1 MSKYAVLVLPFFIV
15 SVISIGP
22 LITNSSG
29 GSIPLKAEKNF
40 SQTLNAEFLA
50 QNYPV
55 LSALPAQAGS
65 DGKDTQSEAKKIE
78 IIKTL
83 ITAYSSSVDE
93 TDSTPF
99 ITASGSYVRSGI
111 IAANFLPFGAT
122 IRIPEIFG
130 NQIFVV
136 EDRLHERN
144 GDRIDIWM
152 PTEKEALEFGV
163 KISEIE
169 IL

>member
-1 MSKYAVLVLPFFIV
+1 MSRYAVLVLPFFIV
-15 SVISIGP
+15 SVISIEP

-29 GSIPLKAEKNF
+29 GSISLKAEENF

-55 LSALPAQAGS
+55 LSVS
-65 DGKDTQSEAKKIE
+65 EGKDTQSENKKTE
-78 IIKTL
+78 IVKTL
-83 ITAYSSSVDE
+83 ITAYSSSVNQ
-93 TDSTPF
+93 TDDTPF
-99 ITASGSYVRSGI
+99 ITASGSYVRPGI

>member
-29 GSIPLKAEKNF
+29 GSTAENF
-40 SQTLNAEFLA
+40 NQEPVAELLA
-50 QNYPV
+50 QNYPI
-55 LSALPAQAGS
+55 L
-65 DGKDTQSEAKKIE
+65 KDTQSEAKKNKIVE
-78 IIKTL
+78 TL
-83 ITAYSSSVDE
+83 ITAYSSTVGQ
-93 TDSTPF
+93 TDDTPF
-99 ITASGSYVRSGI
+99 ITASGSYVRPGI
-111 IAANFLPFGAT
+111 VAANFLPFGAT
-122 IRIPEIFG
+122 IQIPEIFG

-144 GDRIDIWM
+144 NDRIDIWM

-163 KISEIE
+163 KIGKIE

>member
-1 MSKYAVLVLPFFIV
+1 MSRYAVLALPFFIV
-15 SVISIGP
+15 SVISIEP
-22 LITNSSG
+22 LITNSF
-29 GSIPLKAEKNF
+29 GSSITENF
-40 SQTLNAEFLA
+40 SQVPSAEFLA

-55 LSALPAQAGS
+55 FPLEA
-65 DGKDTQSEAKKIE
+65 DQSKTKETEIVKI
-78 IIKTL
+78 L
-83 ITAYSSSVDE
+83 ITAYSSKVKQ
-93 TDSTPF
+93 TDDTPF

-111 IAANFLPFGAT
+111 VAANFLPFGAT

>member
-1 MSKYAVLVLPFFIV
+1 MSRYAVLVLPFFIV
-15 SVISIGP
+15 SVISIEP
-22 LITNSSG
+22 LITNSFS
-29 GSIPLKAEKNF
+29 GSIPPKAEENF
-40 SQTLNAEFLA
+40 NKTLNAEFLA

-55 LSALPAQAGS
+55 LNDRENQ
-65 DGKDTQSEAKKIE
+65 AKKTE
-78 IIKTL
+78 IVKTL
-83 ITAYSSSVDE
+83 ITAYSSSVNQ
-93 TDSTPF
+93 TDDTPF
-99 ITASGSYVRSGI
+99 ITASGSYVRPGI
-111 IAANFLPFGAT
+111 IAANFLPFGAI

-163 KISEIE
+163 KIGEIE

>member
-15 SVISIGP
+15 SIISIGP

-29 GSIPLKAEKNF
+29 SFIAEDF
-40 SQTLNAEFLA
+40 SQEPAAEFLA

-55 LSALPAQAGS
+55 FPPEADQPLAENDRENQAE
-65 DGKDTQSEAKKIE
+65 KTEIVKI
-78 IIKTL
+78 L

-93 TDSTPF
+93 TDETPF

-111 IAANFLPFGAT
+111 VAANFLPFGAA
-122 IRIPEIFG
+122 IRIPKIFG
-130 NQIFVV
+130 NQIFIV

-144 GDRIDIWM
+144 SNQVDIWL
-152 PTEKEALEFGV
+152 PTKKEALEFGV

>member
-1 MSKYAVLVLPFFIV
+1 MVLPFFIV
-15 SVISIGP
+15 SVISIEP

-29 GSIPLKAEKNF
+29 GSIAENF
-40 SQTLNAEFLA
+40 SQEPTAEFLA

-55 LSALPAQAGS
+55 L
-65 DGKDTQSEAKKIE
+65 KDTQNEAKKTE
-78 IIKTL
+78 IVKTL
-83 ITAYSSSVDE
+83 ITAYSSTVDQ
-93 TDSTPF
+93 TDDTPF
-99 ITASGSYVRSGI
+99 ITASGSYVRPGI
-111 IAANFLPFGAT
+111 VAANFLPFGAT
-122 IRIPEIFG
+122 IRIPGIFG

-136 EDRLHERN
+136 EDRLHKKN
-144 GDRIDIWM
+144 NDRIDIWM

>member
-29 GSIPLKAEKNF
+29 GFIAEDF
-40 SQTLNAEFLA
+40 SQEPVAEFLA

-55 LSALPAQAGS
+55 LNDSENQAE
-65 DGKDTQSEAKKIE
+65 KTEIVKI
-78 IIKTL
+78 L

-93 TDSTPF
+93 TDETPF

-111 IAANFLPFGAT
+111 VAANFLPFGAA
-122 IRIPEIFG
+122 IRIPKIFG
-130 NQIFVV
+130 NQIFIV

-144 GDRIDIWM
+144 SNQVDIWL
-152 PTEKEALEFGV
+152 PTKKEALEFGV

>member
-1 MSKYAVLVLPFFIV
+1 MSKYAVLALPFFIV
-15 SVISIGP
+15 SII
-22 LITNSSG
+22 LIEPHITDSSA
-29 GSIPLKAEKNF
+29 GSVTDNNQDFINIAAFSTAE
-40 SQTLNAEFLA
+40 LLA

-55 LSALPAQAGS
+55 LTS
-65 DGKDTQSEAKKIE
+65 SENKTEKYGV
-78 IIKTL
+78 IKVL

-93 TDSTPF
+93 TDGTPF
-99 ITASGSYVRSGI
+99 ITASGSYVQSGI
-111 IAANFLPFGAT
+111 VAANFLPFGT
-122 IRIPEIFG
+122 MIRMPEIFG
-130 NQIFVV
+130 EKVFIV

-152 PTEKEALEFGV
+152 PTKKEALNFGV

>member
-1 MSKYAVLVLPFFIV
+1 MSRYAVLALPFFIV
-15 SVISIGP
+15 SVISIEP
-22 LITNSSG
+22 LITNSF
-29 GSIPLKAEKNF
+29 GSSIAENF
-40 SQTLNAEFLA
+40 SQAPSAEFLA

-55 LSALPAQAGS
+55 FPLEA
-65 DGKDTQSEAKKIE
+65 DQSKTKETEIVKI
-78 IIKTL
+78 L
-83 ITAYSSSVDE
+83 ITAYSSKVKQ
-93 TDSTPF
+93 TDDTPF

-111 IAANFLPFGAT
+111 VAANFLPFGAT

>member
-1 MSKYAVLVLPFFIV
+1 M
-15 SVISIGP
+15 
-22 LITNSSG
+22 
-29 GSIPLKAEKNF
+29 
-40 SQTLNAEFLA
+40 A

-55 LSALPAQAGS
+55 LSVS
-65 DGKDTQSEAKKIE
+65 EGKDTQSENKKTE
-78 IIKTL
+78 IVKTL
-83 ITAYSSSVDE
+83 ITAYSSSVNQ
-93 TDSTPF
+93 TDDTPF
-99 ITASGSYVRSGI
+99 ITASGSYVRPGI